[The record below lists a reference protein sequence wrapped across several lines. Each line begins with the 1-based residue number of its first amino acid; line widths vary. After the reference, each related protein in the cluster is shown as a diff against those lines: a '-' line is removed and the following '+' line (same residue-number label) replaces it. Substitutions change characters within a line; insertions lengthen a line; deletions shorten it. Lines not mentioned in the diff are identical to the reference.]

1 MFFLPL
7 KKSKKQTIIGM
18 LLVFPKLA
26 ATFYTSERKVIHMT
40 TQPSNPLATDKIST
54 LIARFSVPS
63 IIAMLV
69 SAVYNIADQLFIG
82 NAVGTLGNA
91 ATNIAFPLAMMCTG
105 LGLLFGIGGAATFNL
120 HMGANKKEEAP
131 YFVGNSIMM
140 LMTTGVLLFLLTELF
155 LTPLL
160 IGFGSPSNVLPLARQ
175 YVRVTA
181 IGFPFLILTIGS
193 GHLIRADGSPK
204 MAMFVNISGAVI
216 NIALDAVFV
225 LIFKWGMY
233 GAAAATV
240 IGQVI
245 STIIAVCYLL
255 HYRTVKLERQ
265 HLIPNETY
273 LGQICSLGMASA
285 INQVAMMIVQITMN
299 NLLKK
304 YGAQSS
310 YGDAIPIACAGIV
323 MKVNQLYFSVII
335 GLSQGSQPIQSFN
348 YGARQY
354 KRVKDSYRMAITI
367 GAIVSIASFLLFQ
380 FYPREILRL
389 FGNGTKE
396 YFDFGIR
403 YFRVFLL
410 LTWLNF
416 MQPISSTFFS
426 SIGKAYKGT
435 FLSLT
440 RQILFLLPLLLI
452 LPHFFGIMGVLYAS
466 PVADL
471 LSFAVGLGMVIQEF
485 RYINRLELEA
495 SAS

>member
-1 MFFLPL
+1 M
-7 KKSKKQTIIGM
+7 
-18 LLVFPKLA
+18 
-26 ATFYTSERKVIHMT
+26 TSE
-40 TQPSNPLATDKIST
+40 QQNPLAVDKISS
-54 LIARFSVPS
+54 LILRFSVPS

-105 LGLLFGIGGAATFNL
+105 LGLLFGIGGAASFNL
-120 HMGANKKEEAP
+120 HMGAGKKEKAP
-131 YFVGNSIMM
+131 YFVGNAITM
-140 LMTTGVLLFLLTELF
+140 LLTVGILLFVITELF
-155 LTPLL
+155 LNPLL
-160 IGFGSPSNVLPLARQ
+160 VGFGSPADVLPLARQ

-216 NIALDAVFV
+216 NIVLDAVFV
-225 LIFKWGMY
+225 LGFHWGMY

-245 STIIAVCYLL
+245 SAIIAVCYLS
-255 HYRTVKLERQ
+255 HYRTVTLHSEHFRPNAS
-265 HLIPNETY
+265 HLA
-273 LGQICSLGMASA
+273 QICSLGMASA

-299 NLLKK
+299 NLLKH
-304 YGAQSS
+304 YGAQSV
-310 YGDAIPIACAGIV
+310 YGESIPIACSGIV

-348 YGARQY
+348 YGAKQY
-354 KRVKDSYRMAITI
+354 NRVKESYRLAITV
-367 GAIVSIASFLLFQ
+367 GAIVSIVSFLLF
-380 FYPREILRL
+380 
-389 FGNGTKE
+389 
-396 YFDFGIR
+396 
-403 YFRVFLL
+403 
-410 LTWLNF
+410 TWLNF

-440 RQILFLLPLLLI
+440 RQILFLLPLLL
-452 LPHFFGIMGVLYAS
+452 LFPRFWGIKGILYAS
-466 PVADL
+466 PVADV
-471 LSFAVGLGMVIQEF
+471 LSFAVGLAMVIHEF
-485 RYINRLELEA
+485 QLIRKLEVSEQNTTTF
-495 SAS
+495 

>member
-1 MFFLPL
+1 
-7 KKSKKQTIIGM
+7 
-18 LLVFPKLA
+18 
-26 ATFYTSERKVIHMT
+26 MT
-40 TQPSNPLATDKIST
+40 TQQSNPLATDKIST
-54 LIARFSVPS
+54 LIVRFSVPS

-105 LGLLFGIGGAATFNL
+105 LGLLFGIGGAAAFNL

-140 LMTTGVLLFLLTELF
+140 LMTTGILLFLITELF

-216 NIALDAVFV
+216 NIVLDAVFV

-255 HYRTVKLERQ
+255 HYRTVKLERK
-265 HLIPNETY
+265 HFIPNITY

-304 YGAQSS
+304 YGAQSA

-354 KRVKDSYRMAITI
+354 KRVKDSYRMAVTV

-380 FYPREILRL
+380 IYPREILRL

-410 LTWLNF
+410 FTWLNF

-426 SIGKAYKGT
+426 SIGKAYNGT

-452 LPHFFGIMGVLYAS
+452 FPHFFGIMGVLYAS

-471 LSFAVGLGMVIQEF
+471 LSFIVGLGMVIQEF